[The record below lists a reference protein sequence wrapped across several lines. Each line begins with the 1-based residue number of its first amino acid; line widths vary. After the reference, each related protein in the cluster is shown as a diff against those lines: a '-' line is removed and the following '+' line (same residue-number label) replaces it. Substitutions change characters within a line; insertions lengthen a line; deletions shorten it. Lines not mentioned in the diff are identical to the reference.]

1 VIIRSPVLTSL
12 DYSKYFQILS
22 FASEDTVVGVLPQ
35 KNDEGKEQP
44 ISFMS
49 KALHNSELNYIIMEK
64 HAYTLVN
71 ILRILELMS
80 DILREWVMFLT

>member
-1 VIIRSPVLTSL
+1 LTSL
-12 DYSKYFQILS
+12 DYCKYFQILS